1 MTTPPHAII
10 IAEAGVNH
18 NGSLDTALEM
28 VGRAARAGVD
38 YVKFQT
44 FKAENLVSASAPK
57 ARYQQENCGDRE
69 GDDNSQLAML
79 KGLELTAADFARLA
93 EECRRQG
100 VGFMSTPFDHESI
113 EQLAALG
120 MDYWKIPSGEITTLP
135 YLRHIASKGGRVI
148 LSTGMSTLPEV
159 ESAVTALCERGLISR
174 SDIYLLHCTT
184 QYPTPPEAV
193 NLRAM
198 DTLATL
204 GCGGTGYSDH
214 TRGITVAIAAAAR
227 GAMIIEKH
235 FTLDRSMPGPDH
247 KASLTP
253 DELAAMVSA
262 IRETELALGHP
273 DKTVTEAE
281 RPNIAV
287 ARKSIVASRHISKG
301 ETLSDS
307 NLAAKRPGTGL
318 SPMLWDS
325 VTGTRAIRDFGPD
338 EPIEI

>member
-1 MTTPPHAII
+1 MCIRD
-10 IAEAGVNH
+10 
-18 NGSLDTALEM
+18 S
-28 VGRAARAGVD
+28 
-38 YVKFQT
+38 
-44 FKAENLVSASAPK
+44 
-57 ARYQQENCGDRE
+57 
-69 GDDNSQLAML
+69 
-79 KGLELTAADFARLA
+79 
-93 EECRRQG
+93 
-100 VGFMSTPFDHESI
+100 
-113 EQLAALG
+113 
-120 MDYWKIPSGEITTLP
+120 
-135 YLRHIASKGGRVI
+135 
-148 LSTGMSTLPEV
+148 
-159 ESAVTALCERGLISR
+159 
-174 SDIYLLHCTT
+174 
-184 QYPTPPEAV
+184 
-193 NLRAM
+193 
-198 DTLATL
+198 
-204 GCGGTGYSDH
+204 
-214 TRGITVAIAAAAR
+214 GITVAIAAAAR

-325 VTGTRAIRDFGPD
+325 VTGTRAIRDFEPD